1 MNKCSVYIC
10 ESKKEYEGQY
20 EFMNAGMEVE
30 IFNYHAPSEEN
41 VSIGDEVKYK
51 EITIV
56 DLRNRVFV
64 FSPVF
69 YNVGVTY
76 ALTQYEKYK
85 TDFYFTTGKVD
96 SVDSFSCNMKM
107 STLKMY
113 HPLLMQCFNNPALQ
127 VSCGESEMNYKVI
140 RNSDKKVVEIQNN
153 NIKKIEFGGKCTY
166 SRKNNGQLITIEA
179 ENYAT
184 IYLDEPITY
193 KDLLMYIKEFDVLV
207 NAYCPSGLHSYATYI
222 TTIEGKSF
230 EVIHKLL
237 GKEKFC
243 DKIIHQPVK
252 LNFFEYIERMYK
264 NINYR
269 TTDDRNKYIPL
280 EFKKPT
286 SLEDQYIFYFRYI
299 DLYMGD
305 YLKQKT
311 GKVSSNFDRLSNFVD
326 ENLKLFDSNDTMN
339 IDNFKNEL
347 NSLRNQ
353 YVHEGYYLPNNQFAV
368 NGKGKVFLY
377 HKTMDYNWLLRI
389 VKVFKFGVYKILY
402 TKVLDLEI
410 DEGELKSAVKCWF

>member
-10 ESKKEYEGQY
+10 ESKTEYEGQY

-237 GKEKFC
+237 ALYLS
-243 DKIIHQPVK
+243 IS
-252 LNFFEYIERMYK
+252 
-264 NINYR
+264 
-269 TTDDRNKYIPL
+269 IPL
-280 EFKKPT
+280 IFREPISTERLRT
-286 SLEDQYIFYFRYI
+286 SLPQLVSLISPILLSAVIF
-299 DLYMGD
+299 LM
-305 YLKQKT
+305 
-311 GKVSSNFDRLSNFVD
+311 D
-326 ENLKLFDSNDTMN
+326 ESA
-339 IDNFKNEL
+339 I
-347 NSLRNQ
+347 LR
-353 YVHEGYYLPNNQFAV
+353 EPIS
-368 NGKGKVFLY
+368 
-377 HKTMDYNWLLRI
+377 T
-389 VKVFKFGVYKILY
+389 
-402 TKVLDLEI
+402 E
-410 DEGELKSAVKCWF
+410 KSAEEACILLTSISPILRSA

>member
-10 ESKKEYEGQY
+10 ESKTEYEGQY

-30 IFNYHAPSEEN
+30 IFNYHAPSQEN

-184 IYLDEPITY
+184 I
-193 KDLLMYIKEFDVLV
+193 F
-207 NAYCPSGLHSYATYI
+207 
-222 TTIEGKSF
+222 
-230 EVIHKLL
+230 
-237 GKEKFC
+237 
-243 DKIIHQPVK
+243 
-252 LNFFEYIERMYK
+252 
-264 NINYR
+264 
-269 TTDDRNKYIPL
+269 
-280 EFKKPT
+280 
-286 SLEDQYIFYFRYI
+286 
-299 DLYMGD
+299 
-305 YLKQKT
+305 
-311 GKVSSNFDRLSNFVD
+311 
-326 ENLKLFDSNDTMN
+326 
-339 IDNFKNEL
+339 
-347 NSLRNQ
+347 
-353 YVHEGYYLPNNQFAV
+353 
-368 NGKGKVFLY
+368 
-377 HKTMDYNWLLRI
+377 
-389 VKVFKFGVYKILY
+389 
-402 TKVLDLEI
+402 
-410 DEGELKSAVKCWF
+410 

>member
-10 ESKKEYEGQY
+10 ESKTEYEGQY

-264 NINYR
+264 NTNYR

-326 ENLKLFDSNDTMN
+326 ENLKLFDS
-339 IDNFKNEL
+339 K
-347 NSLRNQ
+347 
-353 YVHEGYYLPNNQFAV
+353 
-368 NGKGKVFLY
+368 LY
-377 HKTMDYNWLLRI
+377 MS
-389 VKVFKFGVYKILY
+389 F
-402 TKVLDLEI
+402 
-410 DEGELKSAVKCWF
+410 

>member
-10 ESKKEYEGQY
+10 ESKTEYEGQY

-140 RNSDKKVVEIQNN
+140 KNSDKKVVEIQNN

-222 TTIEGKSF
+222 TTIEGNHLFTK
-230 EVIHKLL
+230 KAKGRLQNLKDLL
-237 GKEKFC
+237 KDENVLGHVGIGHTRWATHGIPSNLNSHPHTNNDETISLVHNG
-243 DKIIHQPVK
+243 II
-252 LNFFEYIERMYK
+252 E
-264 NINYR
+264 NYL
-269 TTDDRNKYIPL
+269 K
-280 EFKKPT
+280 
-286 SLEDQYIFYFRYI
+286 
-299 DLYMGD
+299 
-305 YLKQKT
+305 LKQKLEKK
-311 GKVSSNFDRLSNFVD
+311 GYEFVS
-326 ENLKLFDSNDTMN
+326 ETDTEVLAHLL
-339 IDNFKNEL
+339 D
-347 NSLRNQ
+347 
-353 YVHEGYYLPNNQFAV
+353 YYYQGNPLQA
-368 NGKGKVFLY
+368 
-377 HKTMDYNWLLRI
+377 I
-389 VKVFKFGVYKILY
+389 
-402 TKVLDLEI
+402 TKVMHLFI
-410 DEGELKSAVKCWF
+410 P

>member
-10 ESKKEYEGQY
+10 ESKTEYEGQY

-140 RNSDKKVVEIQNN
+140 KNSDKKVVEIQNN

-264 NINYR
+264 NTNYR

-326 ENLKLFDSNDTMN
+326 VNLKLFDSNDTMN

-402 TKVLDLEI
+402 TKYLI
-410 DEGELKSAVKCWF
+410 WRSMRGN